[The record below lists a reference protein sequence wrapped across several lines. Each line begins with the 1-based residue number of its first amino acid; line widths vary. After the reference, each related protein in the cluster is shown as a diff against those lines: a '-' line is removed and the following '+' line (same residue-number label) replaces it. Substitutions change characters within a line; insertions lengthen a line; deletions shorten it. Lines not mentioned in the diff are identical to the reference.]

1 MQYEICLIG
10 LNHRT
15 AGVEIRELFAVKDS
29 RALEERLL
37 AAPGVREAMV
47 VSTCNRVEVLGV
59 GRAGVDLAQVAAAA
73 WAGHCGRTPVELT
86 PHLYVHA
93 NLAAVHHLFCVA
105 SSLDSMVLGEPQILG
120 QIKQAYRAAVENG
133 STRVIV
139 NRMLHKAFS
148 VAKRVRTETGIG
160 ASAVSISY
168 AAVELAKRIFGDM
181 RGKTAMLIGAG
192 EMAELAAAH
201 LQSAGISGILVAN
214 RTYERAVELAKR
226 FSGRAVSFAELLT
239 RLPEVDIVISST
251 GSPTAIIRARDVKE
265 ILRKRRNRPMFFIDI
280 AVPRDID
287 PDINS
292 LDNVYLYDIDDLKE
306 IVEENL
312 AQRQEEAA
320 KAAEIVD
327 LEAGKFRHWLTSL
340 DLQPTIVDLLSFGE
354 NVAKRELKK
363 TLRRLGPDVSPE
375 TEQALETLVLSI
387 SRKLYHEPLVFLK
400 RRAREE
406 QSADKFIDLARRM
419 FNLDVEAVPG
429 DAHRDRVGAN
439 EAGDDE
445 LGDDELDP
453 FGGEDCAG
461 GIPADEPAAAPAAP
475 VTPNGPTG
483 PTGPAGEDGRD

>member
-1 MQYEICLIG
+1 MQHEICLIG

-15 AGVEIRELFAVKDS
+15 ADVEVRELFAVKE
-29 RALEERLL
+29 AGTLEKRLL
-37 AAPGVREAMV
+37 TAPGVREALV
-47 VSTCNRVEVLGV
+47 VSTCNRVEVLAV
-59 GRAGVDLAQVAAAA
+59 GRAGADLAGLAASA
-73 WAGHCGRTPVELT
+73 WAGHCGRAPGELT

-93 NLAAVHHLFCVA
+93 GLTAVHHLFYVA

-120 QIKQAYRAAVENG
+120 QLKQAYRAAVENG

-181 RGKTAMLIGAG
+181 RSKTAMLVGAG

-201 LQSAGISGILVAN
+201 LQNAGVERILVAN

-226 FSGRAVSFAELLT
+226 FSGRAVSFAELIT
-239 RLPEVDIVISST
+239 RLAETDIVISST

-265 ILRKRRNRPMFFIDI
+265 VLRKRRNRPMFFIDI

-292 LDNVYLYDIDDLKE
+292 LDNVYLYDIDDLQE

-320 KAAEIVD
+320 KAVEIVD
-327 LEAGKFRHWLTSL
+327 LETGKFGHWLTSL

-354 NVAKRELKK
+354 GVAKRELKK

-387 SRKLYHEPLVFLK
+387 GRKLYHEPLVFLK

-406 QSADKFIDLARRM
+406 RSADKFIDLARRM
-419 FNLDVEAVPG
+419 FNLDKETVPG
-429 DAHRDRVGAN
+429 DAHLDRT
-439 EAGDDE
+439 GDGEPDE
-445 LGDDELDP
+445 LPRDAR
-453 FGGEDCAG
+453 EDCLDDAG
-461 GIPADEPAAAPAAP
+461 M
-475 VTPNGPTG
+475 T
-483 PTGPAGEDGRD
+483 EDGRD